1 MRVFFCG
8 NRPLKLD
15 LKALTLS
22 LRIALGILSTDKGV
36 STVTQRGVIMINC
49 IVGCG

>member
-1 MRVFFCG
+1 MRVFFCD
-8 NRPLKLD
+8 NRSRELD
-15 LKALTLS
+15 LKILTLS